1 MPESSAPELV
11 LVDFDDTLVNTAPR
25 FQNARRELF
34 RLMSEAG
41 FTEAET
47 YRVHHDEVDP
57 VMRKTHGLGPRR
69 MEHSFRATYEVLCA
83 GCSRAVDDD
92 VVQRAV
98 LLGRAVAGTP
108 PVLDGALDALARLAQ
123 ALPTA
128 LYTQSGD
135 AEYQLE
141 CITNCGI
148 LETIRLE
155 RIRIVERKTTGQFKR
170 VLTEFGIEDAS
181 KVWMIGNSMRS
192 DINPALEAGAN
203 AIFVE
208 VADPWEFD
216 VVDPHSDAF
225 HQVRSFSEAVDFLLA
240 NQGTTCR

>member
-1 MPESSAPELV
+1 MPECSAPELV

-34 RLMSEAG
+34 RLMGQAG
-41 FTEAET
+41 FTEAEV

-69 MEHSFRATYEVLCA
+69 MEHSFRATYEALCA
-83 GCSRAVDDD
+83 GCGKPVQDDI
-92 VVQRAV
+92 VQRAL

-108 PVLDGALDALARLAQ
+108 PVLDGALDALARLAR

-148 LETIRLE
+148 LDTIPLE
-155 RIRIVERKTTGQFKR
+155 RIRIVERKTTDQFRR
-170 VLTEFGIEDAS
+170 VLADFGIEDAS
-181 KVWMIGNSMRS
+181 QVWMIGNSMRS

-216 VVDPHSDAF
+216 IVAPHSDAF
-225 HQVRSFSEAVDFLLA
+225 HEVRSFSEAVDFLLMS
-240 NQGTTCR
+240 QGTSCR